1 MAINVARAVQRSKS
15 AHAMLA
21 PQAQASRAAEGLWSV
36 EARRHVFCA
45 KGACDCREFRARWS
59 LCKHGQL
66 HGRRAGSSWR
76 TSRLRLI
83 DRQRSDRGGGELTM
97 LLLQEESALVA
108 RDFWR
113 SAPPLVAVPSELL
126 AFELEAGSPSPPP
139 QTERAGDEGRQETR
153 RPSKTEHASP
163 PISRIRWLRP
173 SPPLGL
179 LLLGVG
185 CLTPHASR
193 LPHRELQT
201 YGGDHGPH

>member
-1 MAINVARAVQRSKS
+1 
-15 AHAMLA
+15 MLA
-21 PQAQASRAAEGLWSV
+21 PQAQASRAAKGLWSV

-83 DRQRSDRGGGELTM
+83 DRQRGDRGGGELTM

-126 AFELEAGSPSPPP
+126 AFDFEAGSPSLPPELATKEGKHRGGP
-139 QTERAGDEGRQETR
+139 LNPARLSAGRSLRGLPRSMAGTTR
-153 RPSKTEHASP
+153 TPANST
-163 PISRIRWLRP
+163 
-173 SPPLGL
+173 GL
-179 LLLGVG
+179 S
-185 CLTPHASR
+185 TATSSR
-193 LPHRELQT
+193 LDTHFS
-201 YGGDHGPH
+201 

>member
-1 MAINVARAVQRSKS
+1 MERGGAATRVLRKRRMRLSGVPCAVVPLQAWPAPRS
-15 AHAMLA
+15 
-21 PQAQASRAAEGLWSV
+21 PRW
-36 EARRHVFCA
+36 VFLENIEIA
-45 KGACDCREFRARWS
+45 TRI
-59 LCKHGQL
+59 
-66 HGRRAGSSWR
+66 
-76 TSRLRLI
+76 I
-83 DRQRSDRGGGELTM
+83 DRQRGDRGGGELTM

-139 QTERAGDEGRQETR
+139 QMERAGDEGRQETR

-179 LLLGVG
+179 LFLGVG

>member
-15 AHAMLA
+15 APEACAHAMLA
-21 PQAQASRAAEGLWSV
+21 LQAQASRAAKGLWSV

-76 TSRLRLI
+76 ISRLRLI

-97 LLLQEESALVA
+97 LLLQEESTLVA

-139 QTERAGDEGRQETR
+139 QMERAGDEGRQETQ

-179 LLLGVG
+179 ISLVLAV
-185 CLTPHASR
+185 
-193 LPHRELQT
+193 
-201 YGGDHGPH
+201 